1 MVNEAKAIPQVQ
13 RGRVLSAL
21 LWLQSVLFFKEKK
34 RNIFM
39 LVLSAV
45 VVALVFVVKFFTVN
59 LYVPLPERVPLL
71 PSPHAQPVRRHLPRG
86 RRHAL
91 LGHGQPP
98 RVYSAQVTE
107 FWEETGT
114 LLFSDSSVTGD
125 DFIGAFSIAVND
137 AGVAKRFE
145 DYNTAI
151 GVKDGAPLDI
161 PGYWNVTYTQDAKT
175 LLLSQ
180 QEALRALGEQN
191 GYKSGFPVIISCACC
206 HERP

>member
-1 MVNEAKAIPQVQ
+1 MGTCPEDGAMPF
-13 RGRVLSAL
+13 
-21 LWLQSVLFFKEKK
+21 WD
-34 RNIFM
+34 
-39 LVLSAV
+39 
-45 VVALVFVVKFFTVN
+45 TV
-59 LYVPLPERVPLL
+59 
-71 PSPHAQPVRRHLPRG
+71 SRHEF
-86 RRHAL
+86 
-91 LGHGQPP
+91 
-98 RVYSAQVTE
+98 YSAQVTE

-114 LLFSDSSVTGD
+114 LLFSDSSVTGA

-180 QEALRALGEQN
+180 QEALRAFGEKN
-191 GYKSGFPVIISCACC
+191 GYKSGFPVIISCVCVCYACYACYACC
-206 HERP
+206 ACYACYAYCACYACYACCT